1 MMSREGSQAIGE
13 RIPGLA
19 RDASADSLSSRY
31 DNLIRFITAIR
42 RFYDS
47 IELDAAQ

>member
-19 RDASADSLSSRY
+19 RDVSADSLSRQYINPPGLFPEISSVH
-31 DNLIRFITAIR
+31 
-42 RFYDS
+42 DS
-47 IELDAAQ
+47 IESDAVE